1 MPTQPLPA
9 GVDPRTPVLIGVG
22 QHLQRTDRG
31 DPELSPAALMTE
43 SLRLA
48 LTDSGSDSPDALGRS
63 LGWIGAVP
71 ALTWRYNDAAREVA
85 DSIGAD
91 GAITATCAM
100 GGHSPNYLLG
110 AAARAIATGA
120 LDVAAITGGEAGR
133 ARAAHRATGA
143 QPDWGTQGDDVAPDQ
158 MVGPTELEMAH
169 PAEAAHRLYMPTQMY
184 PLFET
189 ALRAASGR
197 CIDDH
202 QADVGELWAGF
213 AGVAACNPHA
223 WDRTPYTAAELITP
237 SASNRWVGWPYTK
250 HLVSNARVDM
260 GASVL
265 VASAQAAAA
274 AGVPT
279 DRWIFLHSGT
289 DAVDRL
295 ASERASFADSPAMRI
310 AGGRA
315 LQLAGLTPNDLD
327 FIDLYSCF
335 PSAVQLAANALGI
348 DTHRALT
355 TWGGLCFAGGPWNNP
370 VSHALAATVDAL
382 RDLGTGTALV
392 TANGGIVH
400 KHSFCVLATEPPRNG
415 FRWESP
421 QAEVDASDAA
431 VPVVLHPSGPASIE
445 AYTVMHDR
453 GNLPERAHAA
463 VRLAD
468 GARAWAFS
476 DDADTMDEL
485 MAAEGVGRSVSVD
498 DAVLRLTS

>member
-1 MPTQPLPA
+1 M
-9 GVDPRTPVLIGVG
+9 LIGVG
-22 QHLQRTDRG
+22 QHLQRTDRA

-143 QPDWGTQGDDVAPDQ
+143 QPDWGTQDDDVAPDQ

-237 SASNRWVGWPYTK
+237 SASNRWVGPTPSTWCQTPAWTWVHRFWWP
-250 HLVSNARVDM
+250 RPRPPQQ
-260 GASVL
+260 
-265 VASAQAAAA
+265 QAYPPT
-274 AGVPT
+274 AGSSSTPEPM
-279 DRWIFLHSGT
+279 RSIAWRRNGR
-289 DAVDRL
+289 RL
-295 ASERASFADSPAMRI
+295 P
-310 AGGRA
+310 
-315 LQLAGLTPNDLD
+315 
-327 FIDLYSCF
+327 
-335 PSAVQLAANALGI
+335 
-348 DTHRALT
+348 THR
-355 TWGGLCFAGGPWNNP
+355 
-370 VSHALAATVDAL
+370 
-382 RDLGTGTALV
+382 
-392 TANGGIVH
+392 
-400 KHSFCVLATEPPRNG
+400 
-415 FRWESP
+415 
-421 QAEVDASDAA
+421 Q
-431 VPVVLHPSGPASIE
+431 
-445 AYTVMHDR
+445 
-453 GNLPERAHAA
+453 
-463 VRLAD
+463 
-468 GARAWAFS
+468 
-476 DDADTMDEL
+476 
-485 MAAEGVGRSVSVD
+485 
-498 DAVLRLTS
+498 

>member
-48 LTDSGSDSPDALGRS
+48 LTDSGSDSPGALGRS

-335 PSAVQLAANALGI
+335 PSAVQLAANVGHRYPPGAHHLGRPVLRRWPLEQPGLTCLGRHGGRVAGPGYRHGAGDRKRWHRAQAQLLCAGNRAASERLSLGI
-348 DTHRALT
+348 AP
-355 TWGGLCFAGGPWNNP
+355 GGGRRVRRCGAGGAAPKRAGEHRGLHG
-370 VSHALAATVDAL
+370 HA
-382 RDLGTGTALV
+382 
-392 TANGGIVH
+392 
-400 KHSFCVLATEPPRNG
+400 
-415 FRWESP
+415 
-421 QAEVDASDAA
+421 
-431 VPVVLHPSGPASIE
+431 
-445 AYTVMHDR
+445 
-453 GNLPERAHAA
+453 
-463 VRLAD
+463 
-468 GARAWAFS
+468 
-476 DDADTMDEL
+476 
-485 MAAEGVGRSVSVD
+485 
-498 DAVLRLTS
+498 